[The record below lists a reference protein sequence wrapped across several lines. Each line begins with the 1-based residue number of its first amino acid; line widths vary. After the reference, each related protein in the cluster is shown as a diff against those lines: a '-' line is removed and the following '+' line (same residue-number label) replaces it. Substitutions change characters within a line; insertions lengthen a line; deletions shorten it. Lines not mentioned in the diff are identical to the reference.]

1 MSTRNKVRSP
11 WLWVESA
18 VVAMAMAMAVPA
30 QAMAGAGAKNY
41 YQSYSYYG
49 RSSADLVVRPDVILI
64 NFTLK
69 KLTDD
74 PEAGLSAIQAYVDEL
89 KKRYQAASEN
99 AEIET
104 HNLSVRAAPEK
115 QNANLQEVLVSGAIE
130 LPLSAEWDY
139 WKRAHLLVSLVQIA
153 KTVATQQ
160 KDAKKAILAQ
170 IAEPTALL
178 KNPEAFRAE
187 LIRLWLE
194 QVRTF
199 SKAAQSQ
206 AAPLEILQCEPP
218 RKVNQQHISLEE
230 VGLSLALSCRLDFPK
245 GR

>member
-1 MSTRNKVRSP
+1 
-11 WLWVESA
+11 
-18 VVAMAMAMAVPA
+18 
-30 QAMAGAGAKNY
+30 MAGAGAKNY

-69 KLTDD
+69 RLTDD
-74 PEAGLSAIQAYVDEL
+74 PEAGLSAIIQAYVNEL

-130 LPLSAEWDY
+130 LPLSPDWDY

-194 QVRTF
+194 QVRSF

-206 AAPLEILQCEPP
+206 TAPLEILQCDPP
-218 RKVNQQHISLEE
+218 RKVSQQHISLEE
-230 VGLSLALSCRLDFPK
+230 VGLSLALSCRLDYPK

>member
-1 MSTRNKVRSP
+1 MNTGSKTRSL
-11 WLWVESA
+11 WLLA
-18 VVAMAMAMAVPA
+18 AIGLVAMAGPSA
-30 QAMAGAGAKNY
+30 AMAGGWAKNH

-74 PEAGLSAIQAYVDEL
+74 PEAGLGAIQAYVEEL
-89 KKRYQAASEN
+89 KKRYRAASES

-104 HNLSVRAAPEK
+104 NNLSVRAAPEK
-115 QNANLQEVLVSGAIE
+115 QNPNLQEVLVSGAIE
-130 LPLSAEWDY
+130 LPLLPELDY

-178 KNPEAFRAE
+178 KNPEAFRPE

-194 QVRTF
+194 QVRSF
-199 SKAAQSQ
+199 SKAAQSP
-206 AAPLEILQCEPP
+206 AAPLEILQCDPP
-218 RKVNQQHISLEE
+218 RKVSQQHISLEE
-230 VGLSLALSCRLDFPK
+230 VGLSLSLNCRLDIAK

>member
-1 MSTRNKVRSP
+1 MRRKDSLR
-11 WLWVESA
+11 A
-18 VVAMAMAMAVPA
+18 VALCCLVGLSAMAVPA
-30 QAMAGAGAKNY
+30 VAGAGAPRNY

-64 NFTLK
+64 NFTLRK
-69 KLTDD
+69 TTED
-74 PEAGLSAIQAYVDEL
+74 PEAGLGAIQLFVDEL

-99 AEIET
+99 AEIQV
-104 HNLSVRAAPEK
+104 HNLTVQAVPEK
-115 QNANLQEVLVSGAIE
+115 QNANLQSVVVSGAIE
-130 LPLSAEWDY
+130 LPLVPEWDY

-153 KTVATQQ
+153 KSVAAQQ

-187 LIRLWLE
+187 LIKLWLE
-194 QVRTF
+194 QTRTF
-199 SKAAQSQ
+199 AKAAQST

-218 RKVNQQHISLEE
+218 RKVNQQHVSLEE
-230 VGLSLALSCRLDFPK
+230 VGLSLPLNCRLDIAK
-245 GR
+245 LR

>member
-1 MSTRNKVRSP
+1 
-11 WLWVESA
+11 
-18 VVAMAMAMAVPA
+18 
-30 QAMAGAGAKNY
+30 
-41 YQSYSYYG
+41 
-49 RSSADLVVRPDVILI
+49 
-64 NFTLK
+64 
-69 KLTDD
+69 
-74 PEAGLSAIQAYVDEL
+74 
-89 KKRYQAASEN
+89 
-99 AEIET
+99 
-104 HNLSVRAAPEK
+104 
-115 QNANLQEVLVSGAIE
+115 
-130 LPLSAEWDY
+130 
-139 WKRAHLLVSLVQIA
+139 LLVSLVQIA